1 MKEFGSVQI
10 PQETFIDVLKTDA
23 DGWSTGTKKTNLD
36 FTVK

>member
-23 DGWSTGTKKTNLD
+23 DGWLTGI
-36 FTVK
+36 F